1 MKFQKVMKF
10 GGGCLRDVDGFRRAA
25 AVVRREPVPPAVV
38 VSAVAGVTDEL
49 ERGLARAV
57 KNEAGIPRTIEALRL
72 RHDRLVSSLLS
83 AREIR
88 AEVAAQIGH
97 RLARLERLL
106 RGAALIG
113 DISPYARAHVLSF
126 GERWAASL
134 LAGLLR
140 EDGADARPL
149 ESEQI
154 GLAADDVPEGATADL
169 AAFRR
174 AVRKNA
180 LGIEAGRFVPV
191 ITGFYGLAAGG
202 RLVSF
207 GRNGSDYS
215 AAAVAAA
222 LRVPLLEIW
231 KDVDGFM
238 TADPRRIPGAQPVV
252 RLSFAEAAELS
263 YFGAKVLHP
272 RALEPIAREN
282 GTIRIRHLDRPDR
295 PGTEIAAE
303 GGTAE
308 TVLKSVTFNDRI
320 AVLRVSGPGVGFRPG
335 VIGDIGRSLAE
346 RNVNILSVITAQTA
360 INVLV
365 AEEDARRAR
374 RILRSVRRGV
384 VTRVDLATNLALVA
398 AVGEGLSSERGLA
411 ARVFAAVAGNGVNV
425 EMISSGA
432 SGAAAYFLVRKADAL
447 PAVRALHA
455 EFFEPRAGRPRS
467 LRCPGSLDFDHD
479 RREEKRRP

>member
-10 GGGCLRDVDGFRRAA
+10 GGGCLRDADGLRRAA
-25 AVVRREPVPPAVV
+25 AVIRREPVPPAVV

-57 KNEAGIPRTIEALRL
+57 RNEAGIARTIGALRL
-72 RHDRLVSSLLS
+72 RHDRLVSGLL
-83 AREIR
+83 AAPEVR
-88 AEVAAQIGH
+88 AEVAAQIER

-106 RGAALIG
+106 LGAALIG
-113 DISPYARAHVLSF
+113 EVSPHARAHVLSF
-126 GERWAASL
+126 GERWAALL
-134 LAGLLR
+134 LAGVLR
-140 EDGADARPL
+140 EAGADARAL

-154 GLAADDVPEGATADL
+154 GLAADDVAEGATADL

-180 LGIEAGRFVPV
+180 LGTEAGRFVPV
-191 ITGFYGLAAGG
+191 ITGFYGLASG
-202 RLVSF
+202 RRVVSF

-215 AAAVAAA
+215 AAVVAAA
-222 LRVPLLEIW
+222 LRAPLLEIW

-238 TADPRRIPGAQPVV
+238 TADPRRVPGARPVA
-252 RLSFAEAAELS
+252 RLSFAEAAELA

-272 RALEPIAREN
+272 RALEPVAREK
-282 GTIRIRHLDRPDR
+282 GTIRIRHLFQPDR

-308 TVLKSVTFNDRI
+308 TVLKSVTSNDRI

-335 VIGDIGRSLAE
+335 VIGDIGRSLAD
-346 RNVNILSVITAQTA
+346 RGVNILSVITAQTA

-374 RILRSVRRGV
+374 RILRGIRRGV
-384 VTRVDLATNLALVA
+384 VTRVELETGLALVA
-398 AVGEGLSSERGLA
+398 AVGEGLASERGLA
-411 ARVFAAVAGNGVNV
+411 ARVFAAVADNGVNV

-432 SGAAAYFLVRKADAL
+432 SSAAAYFLVRKADVL

-455 EFFEPRAGRPRS
+455 EFFEARANRPPNRAG
-467 LRCPGSLDFDHD
+467 
-479 RREEKRRP
+479 